1 MSTEAKSQTSKTKK
15 SKPKGIDVKSL
26 LATQRAFFTEGG
38 TRSYDFRLDRLR
50 KLKEV
55 IEVHEEAITEALQ
68 KDFKKS
74 AFETYATEIGFVL
87 GEIEHARS
95 HLASWMGAKK
105 VGGSLLNFPSGSYVH
120 SEPYGICLIMGAW
133 NYPLQLTFGPLVG
146 AIAAGNCAIV
156 KPSELAKH
164 TSAVMAKMIS
174 ENFDEAHVKV
184 VEGGK
189 EIAEKLLAEKLDYI
203 FFTGSVKIGKIVMQ
217 AAAQHL
223 TPVTLELGGKSPCI
237 IDKTADLGLAAK
249 RIAWGKFLNGGQTCV
264 APDYL
269 LIHKAIKPRFV
280 RLFKEQVAEMYGED
294 PQQSPDYP
302 RIINEAHY
310 KRLVDYLKQ
319 GRVLMG
325 GKTNDDERYIAPTML
340 DELSWDDQVMQ
351 EEIFGPILPI
361 IEFEAIEEAAQ
372 LIANHPKPLA
382 LYLFS
387 ENNDNQKYITEK
399 VSFGGG
405 CINDTVAH
413 LVNTNMP
420 FGGVGDSGI
429 GSYHGRSSF
438 QTFSHQKSVMKKATW
453 LDVPLRYAPYK
464 GKMKW
469 LKMAFRWT

>member
-1 MSTEAKSQTSKTKK
+1 MSTQAKCQESK
-15 SKPKGIDVKSL
+15 SKSAIKALINKQQKFFQ
-26 LATQRAFFTEGG
+26 ATNTKN
-38 TRSYDFRLDRLR
+38 YDFRIEGLR

-55 IEVHEEAITEALQ
+55 IEANEEAIIEALQ
-68 KDFKKS
+68 KDFKK
-74 AFETYATEIGFVL
+74 APFETYATEIGFVL

-95 HLASWMGAKK
+95 NLASWMGAKK
-105 VGGSLLNFPSGSYVH
+105 VGGSLLNFPSGSYVY
-120 SEPYGICLIMGAW
+120 SEPYGVCLIIGAW
-133 NYPLQLTFGPLVG
+133 NYPLQLTLGPLVG

-156 KPSELAKH
+156 KPSELAVH
-164 TSAVMAKMIS
+164 TSALMAKIIG
-174 ENFDEAHVKV
+174 ENFDESYVCV
-184 VEGGK
+184 VEGGQK
-189 EIAEKLLAEKLDYI
+189 VAQNLLAEKLDYI
-203 FFTGSVKIGKIVMQ
+203 FFTGSVRVGKIIMQ

-237 IDKTADLGLAAK
+237 VDETANVELAAK

-269 LIHKAIKPRFV
+269 LIHQSVKPRFI
-280 RLFKEQVAEMYGED
+280 RLLKQNLKEMYGED

-302 RIINEAHY
+302 RIINDAHY
-310 KRLVDYLKQ
+310 QRLNTYLKE
-319 GRVLMG
+319 GRVLTG
-325 GKTNDDERYIAPTML
+325 GATDEQERYIAPTVL

-351 EEIFGPILPI
+351 EEIFGPILPVI
-361 IEFEAIEEAAQ
+361 TFEN
-372 LIANHPKPLA
+372 IAEVVEQIHHHPKPLA

-387 ENNDNQKYITEK
+387 ENNEHQKFIIDH

-405 CINDTVAH
+405 CVNDTVAH

-429 GSYHGRSSF
+429 GSYHGRSGF